1 MIKDAFCVM
10 PRVGDRV
17 AYAPGGAG
25 AQDFRAGKISK
36 ITDKTVTIVDHGEL
50 DCMNQPK
57 MIRRGS
63 GCFVID
69 MDSRNPGM
77 IGKANSW
84 ASFDNHIRQIVGP
97 ASELRAE
104 VSSELH
110 KDGCASAWVHHAH
123 FVDALV
129 EKYEES
135 LND

>member
-1 MIKDAFCVM
+1 MIKDAFCLVA
-10 PRVGDRV
+10 RVGDKV

-25 AQDFRAGKISK
+25 AQDFRTGKISK
-36 ITDKTVTIVDHGEL
+36 ITEKTVTIEEHGEL
-50 DCMNQPK
+50 DCMNFPK
-57 MIRRGS
+57 TIRRGS

-69 MDSRNPGM
+69 IDSRNLGLV
-77 IGKANSW
+77 GKANAW
-84 ASFDNHIRQIVGP
+84 ASFDKHVRQIDGP

-110 KDGCASAWVHHAH
+110 ENGCASAWVHHAY

-135 LND
+135 LNE

>member
-10 PRVGDRV
+10 ARVGDKV

-25 AQDFRAGKISK
+25 AQDFRTGKISK
-36 ITDKTVTIVDHGEL
+36 ITDKTITIVDHGEL
-50 DCMNQPK
+50 DWMDQPK

-77 IGKANSW
+77 IGKANAW
-84 ASFDNHIRQIVGP
+84 ASFDKHVRQIDGP
-97 ASELRAE
+97 ASELRAQ
-104 VSSELH
+104 VSSDLH
-110 KDGCASAWVHHAH
+110 KSGCASAWVHHAY

-129 EKYEES
+129 EKYEGS

>member
-1 MIKDAFCVM
+1 MIKDAFGLAV
-10 PRVGDRV
+10 RVGDKV

-25 AQDFRAGKISK
+25 AQDFHTGKISK
-36 ITDKTVTIVDHGEL
+36 ISGKTVTIVDHGEI
-50 DCMNQPK
+50 DWMNSPK
-57 MIRRGS
+57 TIRRGS

-69 MDSRNPGM
+69 IDSRNPGM
-77 IGKANSW
+77 VGKANAW
-84 ASFDNHIRQIVGP
+84 ASFDKHVRQIDGP

-110 KDGCASAWVHHAH
+110 KNGCASAWIHHAY